1 MTAKEYLSQAYWL
14 DRRINSKLE
23 QLSYPE
29 CACDGRCDRQDRGYE
44 GRGERGD

>member
-23 QLSYPE
+23 QLSSLNDI
-29 CACDGRCDRQDRGYE
+29 ATRSTSVMSLSLIHI
-44 GRGERGD
+44 